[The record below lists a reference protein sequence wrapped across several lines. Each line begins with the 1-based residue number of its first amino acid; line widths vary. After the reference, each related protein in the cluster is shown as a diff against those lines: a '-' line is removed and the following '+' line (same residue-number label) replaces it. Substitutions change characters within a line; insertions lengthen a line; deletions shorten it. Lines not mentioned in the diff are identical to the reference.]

1 MKKILFNDSWLF
13 ARQSDEFLGTPTE
26 PYQKITLPHDAM
38 LHEKRDRSLPGGRN
52 TGYYPSGS
60 YEYKKKFRFAPEW
73 EGRKVQLLFE
83 GIYAQSK
90 VYVNHMYAGS
100 CMNGYVPFLVDL
112 DPYLKEGENEITV
125 VCTCYR
131 DSRWYSG
138 AGIYRNV
145 WLLTSDTV
153 CLPYGESSIAV
164 KDISDGYATLEADI
178 HMKNDSSRTR
188 AETLTMFIH
197 DAQNREVL
205 RAERTITLF
214 PGEEKNCRQR
224 LTVKDPELWSIESP
238 VLYRFTAQL
247 SDAGEETVIRDC
259 DQFTFGIR
267 RLTLSKTRGLE
278 LNGEPVK
285 LRGTCIHHDN
295 GVLGSCAYAAS
306 AYRKLRLL
314 KEAGVNAVRIAH
326 HPAGAEILD
335 ACDRLGILVMN
346 EAADAWSICKN
357 PYDQALFFDHDWEN
371 VVRSMTQT
379 SRNHPSVAL
388 YSLGNEII
396 ECGNPKGAQIAWKL
410 NEKIK
415 ELDPDR
421 FTILC
426 LNVLLC
432 MMDMRPEP
440 GSGAADAAEAAG
452 TAEQSKDVNEAMTKG
467 QHVFKSL
474 ITSPQV
480 AAQVE
485 EALGYAD
492 IVGYNYGDSRYLPD
506 KTAYPERILCGSETF
521 SEDLAAN
528 WALVESNPQI
538 IGDFNW
544 TGWDYIGETG
554 LGMVEYPDET
564 ATSDQTDTPYYR
576 LAWCGDFDLIGNRRA
591 QSYYRQTV
599 WGQSSHPW
607 ILVQHPEHFGK
618 QPERTP
624 WSFFDGLPIWD
635 YPGKE
640 GCPAA
645 IQVYADA
652 DEVELFLNETSLGKK
667 ATGKA
672 TGFVTEFTVLYEAGE
687 LGAVAFRA
695 GKEISRHT
703 LVSGIGKSR
712 LLLQKEEL
720 PETEDHLL
728 HFRLLNQYE
737 NGVTDI
743 HTPVTVGICVE
754 SGELLGLGN
763 ADPKGDELYYLNEC
777 SLFQGSAL
785 AVVRGDSRTKVTF
798 VRKEN

>member
-1 MKKILFNDSWLF
+1 MKKTLFNDSWLF
-13 ARQSDEFLGTPTE
+13 ARQSCEFLSTPTE
-26 PYQKITLPHDAM
+26 PYREITLPYDAM
-38 LHEKRDRSLPGGRN
+38 LHEKRDLSLPGGRN

-60 YEYKKKFRFAPEW
+60 YEYKKKFFFAPEW

-100 CMNGYVPFLVDL
+100 CLNGYIPFVVDL
-112 DPYLKEGENEITV
+112 DPYLTEGENEITV

-153 CLPYGESSIAV
+153 YLPYGESSIAI
-164 KDISDGYATLEADI
+164 KDISGGYATLEANV
-178 HMKNDSSRTR
+178 HLKNDSSRTR
-188 AETLTMFIH
+188 SEILTMLIH

-205 RAERTITLF
+205 RAERRITLF
-214 PGEEKNCRQR
+214 PGEERNCRQR
-224 LTVKDPELWSIESP
+224 LTVKDPELWSLETPS
-238 VLYRFTAQL
+238 LYRFTAQL
-247 SDAGEETVIRDC
+247 SDTIEKTAVQDS

-267 RLTLSKTRGLE
+267 RLTLSKTKGLE

-295 GVLGSCAYAAS
+295 GILGSCAYADS

-314 KEAGVNAVRIAH
+314 KEAGVNAVRISH
-326 HPAGAEILD
+326 HPAGQEILD
-335 ACDRLGILVMN
+335 ACDRLGMLVMN
-346 EAADAWSICKN
+346 EAADAWSVCKN

-371 VVRSMTQT
+371 VVRSLVQT
-379 SRNHPSVAL
+379 SQNHPSVAL

-440 GSGAADAAEAAG
+440 GSETAG
-452 TAEQSKDVNEAMTKG
+452 SGEQSKDVNEAMTKG

-474 ITSPQV
+474 ITSSQV
-480 AAQVE
+480 AAKVE

-492 IVGYNYGDSRYLPD
+492 IVGYNYGDSRYLLD
-506 KTAYPERILCGSETF
+506 KAEYPERILCGSETF

-528 WALVESNPQI
+528 WELVKSNPQI

-554 LGMVEYPDET
+554 LGMVEYLDET
-564 ATSDQTDTPYYR
+564 SSPDSAEASLYR
-576 LAWCGDFDLIGNRRA
+576 LAYCGDFDLIGNRRA

-599 WGQSSHPW
+599 WGQSSQPW
-607 ILVQHPEHFGK
+607 IMVQHPEHFGK
-618 QPERTP
+618 KQEHSP

-640 GCPAA
+640 GCTATV
-645 IQVYADA
+645 QVYADA
-652 DEVELFLNETSLGKK
+652 DEVELFLNETSFGKK
-667 ATGKA
+667 TAGRA
-672 TGFVTEFTVLYEAGE
+672 VGFVTEFTVPYEAGE
-687 LGAVAFRA
+687 LCAIAFRE
-695 GKEISRHT
+695 GKETSRHT
-703 LVSGIGKSR
+703 LVSGTGKSH
-712 LLLQKEEL
+712 LLLQKEES

-728 HFRLLNQYE
+728 HFRILNQYE
-737 NGVTDI
+737 NGVPDI
-743 HTPVTVGICVE
+743 HTPIAVRISVE
-754 SGELLGLGN
+754 NGELLGLGS
-763 ADPKGDELYYLNEC
+763 ADPKGNDLYYQNEC
-777 SLFQGSAL
+777 TLFQGNAL
-785 AVVRGDSRTKVTF
+785 AVVRGDSRTKVT
-798 VRKEN
+798 VMRKEN